1 MQRNKMVLVFVFW
14 SVCLVGAGASELD
27 GSADNNKQG
36 DKQKA
41 GVALDQIAVVVNDDV
56 ITNYELK
63 KYLEKIKQQLKNQGT
78 PLPAAKELEKQVQ
91 ERMIIDMLQL
101 QFAKESGLRI
111 DDAQLDKALGR
122 IAQQN
127 NFPTVAE
134 FRVKLDKEGVDFK
147 KFREEIRN
155 EITFSRLREREVDS
169 KLVVSDNEIE
179 NYLLT
184 QSKQSGK
191 SEEIEL
197 AHILVQIP
205 EQASAEKIQASKQRA
220 NQAWE
225 QLKDGAQFAQV
236 AAGFSDAKDGL
247 QGGNLGWRTAD
258 RLPSIFRNA
267 LKSMQTG
274 EISAVLR
281 SPNAFH
287 VIKLLNK
294 RSQDAPVMITQTRAR
309 HILIKTSE
317 FTSENEAKNRLS
329 EIKKRI
335 EGGANFAEQAKLYS
349 EDGSA
354 AQGGDLGWVSP
365 GSFVPEFERAMN
377 ALKIAQKN
385 DQISDLVQS
394 EFGWHLIQVVERRN
408 ADISI
413 EQKKQQAGMA
423 IRSYKSDEA
432 YQEWLRQLRD
442 RAYIEYRNSVSN

>member
-1 MQRNKMVLVFVFW
+1 MLCTKVMNALLLG
-14 SVCLVGAGASELD
+14 SICLASAHA
-27 GSADNNKQG
+27 ADSERST

-41 GVALDQIAVVVNDDV
+41 NDTVDQIAVIVNDDI
-56 ITNYELK
+56 ITRYELNS
-63 KYLEKIKQQLKNQGT
+63 YLNKIKQQLKKQGT
-78 PLPAAKELEKQVQ
+78 PLPAAKELEKQVL

-101 QFAKESGLRI
+101 QFAKETGLRI
-111 DDAQLDKALGR
+111 DDAQLDKAMAR

-127 NFPTVAE
+127 NFASLAE
-134 FRVKLDKEGVDFK
+134 FRAKVEKEGVDFK
-147 KFREEIRN
+147 KFREEIRG
-155 EITFSRLREREVDS
+155 EMTFSRLREREVES

-179 NYLLT
+179 NYLAM

-191 SEEIEL
+191 GEELEL

-205 EQASAEKIQASKQRA
+205 EQASAEKIQASKERA
-220 NQAWE
+220 DKAWS
-225 QLKDGAQFAQV
+225 QLRGGAQFAQV

-247 QGGNLGWRTAD
+247 QGGSLGWRTID
-258 RLPSIFRNA
+258 RLPTIFQEA
-267 LKSMQTG
+267 LKNMQIG

-287 VIKLLNK
+287 IIKLLDK
-294 RSQDAPVMITQTRAR
+294 RSKDTPVMITQTRAR

-317 FTSENEAKNRLS
+317 ATSETEAKNRLT

-365 GSFVPEFERAMN
+365 GVFVPEFERAMN
-377 ALKIAQKN
+377 GLKIGQLSN
-385 DQISDLVQS
+385 LVQS
-394 EFGWHLIQVVERRN
+394 EFGWHLIQVLERRN
-408 ADISI
+408 ADVSV

-423 IRSYKSDEA
+423 IRAFKSDEA

-442 RAYIEYRNSVSN
+442 RAFVDYRNVANN

>member
-1 MQRNKMVLVFVFW
+1 MLCTKVINALLLG
-14 SVCLVGAGASELD
+14 SVCLASAHA
-27 GSADNNKQG
+27 ADLERSS

-41 GVALDQIAVVVNDDV
+41 NETVDQIAVIVNDDI
-56 ITNYELK
+56 ITRYELNS
-63 KYLEKIKQQLKNQGT
+63 YLNKIKQQLKKQGT
-78 PLPAAKELEKQVQ
+78 PLPAAKELEKQVL

-101 QFAKESGLRI
+101 QFAKETGLRI
-111 DDAQLDKALGR
+111 DDAQLDKALAR

-127 NFPTVAE
+127 NFASLAE
-134 FRVKLDKEGVDFK
+134 FRAKVEKEGVDFK
-147 KFREEIRN
+147 KFREEIRG
-155 EITFSRLREREVDS
+155 EMTFSRLREREVES

-179 NYLLT
+179 NYLAM

-191 SEEIEL
+191 GEELEL

-205 EQASAEKIQASKQRA
+205 EQASAEKIQASKERA
-220 NQAWE
+220 DKAWS
-225 QLKDGAQFAQV
+225 QLRGGAQFAQV
-236 AAGFSDAKDGL
+236 AAGISDAKDGL
-247 QGGNLGWRTAD
+247 QGGSLGWRTID
-258 RLPSIFRNA
+258 RLPNIFQEA
-267 LKSMQTG
+267 LKNMQTG

-287 VIKLLNK
+287 IIKLLDK
-294 RSQDAPVMITQTRAR
+294 RSKDTPVMITQTRAR

-317 FTSENEAKNRLS
+317 VTSESEAKNRLT

-365 GSFVPEFERAMN
+365 GVFVAEFERAMS
-377 ALKIAQKN
+377 ALKIGQL
-385 DQISDLVQS
+385 SSLVQT
-394 EFGWHLIQVVERRN
+394 EFGWHLIQVMERRN
-408 ADISI
+408 ADVSV

-423 IRSYKSDEA
+423 IRAFKSDEA

-442 RAYIEYRNSVSN
+442 RAFVDYRSVATN